1 MKKMAWGLGVAAA
14 LALVAGQARAQSSTQ
29 SGSTNDNSA
38 THPSGNTTDNSAGS
52 MGTGSGSMGTGSGSM
67 NSGSGS
73 TSSGASASTDPST
86 SSTSGHFDA
95 LTGKVERFDRS
106 NNELTLAGSDRKLK
120 LDSSTKVMRD
130 GSRASIDDIKEGD
143 QVRASYSG
151 AGDTLQVKSLDIT
164 SAGSMGST
172 PTTTKK
178 SAPHGG
184 ANAPSGNSGDSASP
198 DTTGGNAPS
207 GNSSPS
213 GTK

>member
-38 THPSGNTTDNSAGS
+38 TGSSGNTTDSSAGS

-73 TSSGASASTDPST
+73 TSSGASASTDPS

-95 LTGKVERFDRS
+95 LTGKVQSFDRS
-106 NNELTLAGSDRKLK
+106 SNELTLAGSDRKLK

-178 SAPHGG
+178 KSAPHGG
-184 ANAPSGNSGDSASP
+184 ANAPSGNS
-198 DTTGGNAPS
+198 
-207 GNSSPS
+207 SSS
-213 GTK
+213 GTE